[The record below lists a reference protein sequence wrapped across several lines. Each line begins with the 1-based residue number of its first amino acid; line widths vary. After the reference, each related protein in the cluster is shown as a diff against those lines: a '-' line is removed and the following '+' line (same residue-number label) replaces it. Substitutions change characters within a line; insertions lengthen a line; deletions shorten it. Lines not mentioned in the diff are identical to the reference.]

1 MIKLILTYEPL
12 AEIKKIIFK
21 IKIVLLIDEKP
32 LLWYISVVQSSQKTT
47 EPEKQLYEKIITDL
61 V

>member
-1 MIKLILTYEPL
+1 MVIEPL
-12 AEIKKIIFK
+12 AEIKNNSIFLNQQGL
-21 IKIVLLIDEKP
+21 IIDEK
-32 LLWYISVVQSSQKTT
+32 LQLWYISVVQSQQKTT